1 MAIGEN
7 RHAEEIELEG
17 EEDESLLNGEATL
30 HKRPP
35 PRSSRLGRY
44 CTFSMW
50 WWSTNVILMIVILY
64 LAFELD
70 RRKTLLSRFE
80 LAGDVTKIGPRRTNL
95 LSNLVCCVRY

>member
-1 MAIGEN
+1 MAVDDN

-17 EEDESLLNGEATL
+17 EEDDSLLNGEGRL

-35 PRSSRLGRY
+35 PRRNRLGRY
-44 CTFSMW
+44 CTFSRW
-50 WWSTNVILMIVILY
+50 WWATNVILMIVILY

-80 LAGDVTKIGPRRTNL
+80 LAGDITRIGPRCTAL
-95 LSNLVCCVRY
+95 LDLQESHEY